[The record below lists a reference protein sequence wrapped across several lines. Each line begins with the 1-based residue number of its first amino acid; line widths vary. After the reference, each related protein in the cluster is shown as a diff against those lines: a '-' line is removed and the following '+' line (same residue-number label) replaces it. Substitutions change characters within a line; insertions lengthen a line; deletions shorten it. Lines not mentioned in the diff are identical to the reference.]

1 MENKKSLHAV
11 LIIVVIILSVTLYKQ
26 FDIKHFRF
34 QKPGL
39 ALVYMTGLIIA
50 ISFLLRKT
58 KT

>member
-1 MENKKSLHAV
+1 MV
-11 LIIVVIILSVTLYKQ
+11 IVVIILSVTLYKQ

-50 ISFLLRKT
+50 ISFLLRKA
-58 KT
+58 KP